1 MARFVSRYY
10 QTSSIAAN
18 DIGAIDYMANL
29 HLVDLTGLAFEPFA
43 FQDRRANCSWN
54 VAMTRF
60 GHEQLVELST

>member
-1 MARFVSRYY
+1 
-10 QTSSIAAN
+10 
-18 DIGAIDYMANL
+18 MANL